1 MVDKLDPEV
10 ERFIEHRIHSP
21 LDMDILVYFHK
32 NPITVESAKGIA
44 RRLGKDNTKEVAKAL
59 RRFESRGIVRNM
71 SAGGTPLYAYF
82 AGDNLLP
89 VIDRFVKLITSREG
103 RAVVDSKLIASGK
116 I

>member
-1 MVDKLDPEV
+1 MVDKLDPEIK
-10 ERFIEHRIHSP
+10 RFIEHRIHSP

-44 RRLGKDNTKEVAKAL
+44 RCLGKDIKKVAKAL

-71 SAGGTPLYAYF
+71 SAGGVPLYAYF

-103 RAVVDSKLIASGK
+103 RAIVDSKLITDGK
-116 I
+116 V